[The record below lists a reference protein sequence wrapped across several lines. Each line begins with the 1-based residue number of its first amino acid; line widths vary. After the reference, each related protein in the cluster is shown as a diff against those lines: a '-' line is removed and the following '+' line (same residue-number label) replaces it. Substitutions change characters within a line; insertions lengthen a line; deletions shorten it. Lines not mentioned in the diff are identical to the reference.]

1 MPASL
6 AKPPDIRAIRV
17 TAYAFLSL
25 TDHHAGPVP
34 DAEEDASVP
43 ERAQQGMAAPN
54 HLFESLSRNNRK
66 KTSQSPATLID
77 LWKITDFESSSIFI
91 RKENERLG

>member
-1 MPASL
+1 MTPC
-6 AKPPDIRAIRV
+6 
-17 TAYAFLSL
+17 AFLSL

-54 HLFESLSRNNRK
+54 HLFESLSRNSCK
-66 KTSQSPATLID
+66 KTSQSPTTLID
-77 LWKITDFESSSIFI
+77 SWKFTDLVIF
-91 RKENERLG
+91 NVY